1 MLYLLGA
8 MAWRTVE
15 HDEEVLIRV
24 SLGELIQE
32 YLKTTVVHPRQV
44 HTETLPARG
53 FESRVQV
60 SPLVSAFDDIRWTEP
75 KRALASP
82 MPLFKP
88 ESRLVEGHNL

>member
-1 MLYLLGA
+1 

-15 HDEEVLIRV
+15 HDEEVLIGL
-24 SLGELIQE
+24 SLGEFIQE
-32 YLKTTVVHPRQV
+32 YLQASLLHPRQL
-44 HTETLPARG
+44 HTEALPPRG
-53 FESRVQV
+53 FESRVQL